1 MALAA
6 KLLSLSLR
14 PVAAAKLHVLQ
25 SQVNGVSYHF
35 SARRGRTS
43 PVVRADRHHKGKIRD
58 SFVTRASTSGSS
70 FRGAS
75 GELSQP
81 EIGKGPEA
89 VPQSGELKQI
99 TQPSPT
105 RHLLRR
111 WSL

>member
-81 EIGKGPEA
+81 EIGKGPEL
-89 VPQSGELKQI
+89 VPQTGELQHI
-99 TQPSPT
+99 TQPLST
-105 RHLLRR
+105 RRLLRR